1 MSQAI
6 GILLIDDELSVCD
19 ALGIVLSDHGYMVE
33 IALNGRDGVELAS
46 QKRFSVVI
54 TDHQLPDMSGLD
66 VLRQIKIK
74 NPDCPVIIIT
84 AHGTAEL
91 IVEAK
96 RLGVLDVLAKPF
108 FPSDI
113 LSLIETGLNREP
125 TLGTESD
132 APCQALDHTGCGSD
146 SR

>member
-1 MSQAI
+1 
-6 GILLIDDELSVCD
+6 LIDDELSVRD
-19 ALGIVLSDHGYMVE
+19 ALGIVLSDHGYRVE
-33 IALNGRDGVELAS
+33 VAVNGRDGLELS
-46 QKRFSVVI
+46 GREQFSVVI
-54 TDHQLPDMSGLD
+54 TDLRLPDMSGLD

-91 IVEAK
+91 ILEAK
-96 RLGVLDVLAKPF
+96 RLGVLGVLAKPF

-113 LSLIETGLNREP
+113 LSLIETALNRGPSLEMGP
-125 TLGTESD
+125 D
-132 APCQALDHTGCGSD
+132 AACQALGHTGCNSD